1 MLAVWCFRLAVVYLV
16 VGMSMGMYMGMK
28 QDFLLAPVHAHVNL
42 LGFVVLA
49 LAGLI
54 FVVLPDLAKTRLAT
68 AFFWLYNLGS
78 PPALIALA
86 FVLNGHDAVAGPI
99 LGVTETMI
107 WAGGAIFALN
117 LLLNLKS
124 VETAAGRFLMAGAF
138 SRGR

>member
-1 MLAVWCFRLAVVYLV
+1 MVAVWCFRLSVIYLV
-16 VGMSMGMYMGMK
+16 VGMTMGMYMGMT

-54 FVVLPDLAKTRLAT
+54 FAVLPDLSRTRLAT

-86 FVLNGHDAVAGPI
+86 FVLQGHDAFAGPV
-99 LGVTETMI
+99 LGVTETMV
-107 WAGGAIFALN
+107 WAGGALFA
-117 LLLNLKS
+117 
-124 VETAAGRFLMAGAF
+124 
-138 SRGR
+138 

>member
-1 MLAVWCFRLAVVYLV
+1 MLAVWCFRLSVVYLV
-16 VGMSMGMYMGMK
+16 VGMSMGMYMGMN

-86 FVLNGHDAVAGPI
+86 FVLHGHDAAAGPI
-99 LGVTETMI
+99 LAVTETMI
-107 WAGGAIFALN
+107 WLGGATFALN
-117 LLLNLKS
+117 LLLNLKT
-124 VETAAGRFLMAGAF
+124 VEGAAARFMPGAAL